1 MMDEIEQPLLP
12 VEIISDGVV
21 PTSTQV
27 EAVAEGVT
35 VGTEIVWS
43 CILINVWDD
52 TDRPKF

>member
-35 VGTEIVWS
+35 VGTEIV
-43 CILINVWDD
+43 
-52 TDRPKF
+52 